1 VARPPGCPASSA
13 IGAAALVSV
22 AASAAEPSFRTL
34 GAGCEGLVVAVTV
47 SSLSSRFTL
56 KTNAALHAATSI
68 DADATILTIET
79 NVITIIRGPTD
90 RYQQYELIL
99 RRSYLLI
106 KSG

>member
-1 VARPPGCPASSA
+1 
-13 IGAAALVSV
+13 LVSL

-56 KTNAALHAATSI
+56 KTNAVPHAATSM

-79 NVITIIRGPTD
+79 GVITIIRGPTD

-99 RRSYLLI
+99 RRFYRLI

>member
-1 VARPPGCPASSA
+1 M
-13 IGAAALVSV
+13 VSV

-47 SSLSSRFTL
+47 SSLSSRFTP
-56 KTNAALHAATSI
+56 KTNAALHAAASM

-79 NVITIIRGPTD
+79 GVITIIRGPTD

>member
-1 VARPPGCPASSA
+1 M
-13 IGAAALVSV
+13 VSV

-34 GAGCEGLVVAVTV
+34 GAGCEGLVVAVMTV

-56 KTNAALHAATSI
+56 KTNAALHAPTSM

-79 NVITIIRGPTD
+79 GVITIIRGPTD
-90 RYQQYELIL
+90 RYQQYDLIL
-99 RRSYLLI
+99 RRSYLFI